1 VQDGSG
7 RVTARGLGK
16 RVGSRAVVDDLTF
29 SAGPGSV
36 TGLLGGPGAGKTTTL
51 RMLLGLVRPT
61 AGEARIN
68 GVPFGALEHPARVVG
83 AVLQGQGFHPARPGR
98 AQLRACAAAI
108 GVADDRVDHLLQ
120 VVGLAE
126 VAGHRV
132 GRYPPG
138 MRQRLALA
146 AALLGDPQVLVL
158 DEPGAGLDG
167 QGAAWLHAFLR
178 AYAAQGR
185 TVLLSG
191 RQPGGVETIADR
203 VVVLHRG
210 RCVHQGGVARGGVA
224 QSPEPRSPRVL
235 VECAAPVELAAA
247 LAAAGLAEIDLLAAG
262 RLAVAG
268 ADVERVGDIARAA
281 GVPLRGLGPEPPDPG
296 RLRYG
301 PASRAPR

>member
-7 RVTARGLGK
+7 LVTARGLGK

-29 SAGPGSV
+29 SAEPGSV
-36 TGLLGGPGAGKTTTL
+36 TALLGGPDAGKTTTL

-61 AGEARIN
+61 TGEARIN
-68 GVPFGALEHPARVVG
+68 GVPYAALEHPARVVG
-83 AVLQGQGFHPARPGR
+83 AVLQGQGFHPGRPGR

-108 GVADDRVDHLLQ
+108 GVPDGRVEHVLQ

-138 MRQRLALA
+138 LRQRLALA

-158 DEPGAGLDG
+158 DEPSAGLDG
-167 QGAAWLHAFLR
+167 QGAAWLRAFLR
-178 AYAAQGR
+178 TFAAQGR

-191 RQPGGVETIADR
+191 RQPGALEPAADR

-210 RCVHQGGVARGGVA
+210 RCVHQGGVAR
-224 QSPEPRSPRVL
+224 SPVPRPRVL

-247 LAAAGLAEIDLLAAG
+247 LAAAGLAEVDLLAAG

-268 ADVERVGDIARAA
+268 TDVERVGDIARAA

-296 RLRYG
+296 RLRSGYG
-301 PASRAPR
+301 PPSRAPG